1 MPSDIIRLWLCA
13 MNTFPSST
21 DIIMHEYSPC
31 KIKFVEIDCFN
42 MNSTFSTEK
51 IPIVSNMVFWK
62 LILPYPKPLQNFL
75 GPRGLMMRIASADSC
90 SFLPFSI
97 FLSFFL
103 SSAIFLFTLIWNE
116 FIKFRPWAAAGMCE
130 VFSGVH
136 GCVGVCVLE
145 CELGY
150 TALHRYARVCT
161 GVSRCAW
168 VCTGVCGY
176 AQVPARVRWAGV
188 HGCVHVCGP
197 MSPRTFRLFFYCFE
211 SFCLCLPNLSNLKL
225 NSSSLGH

>member
-42 MNSTFSTEK
+42 MNSTFSTKK

-75 GPRGLMMRIASADSC
+75 GPRGLMMRIASADFC

-103 SSAIFLFTLIWNE
+103 YSAIFLFTLI
-116 FIKFRPWAAAGMCE
+116 F
-130 VFSGVH
+130 
-136 GCVGVCVLE
+136 GCARVCARVCVRVCVCVCVLE

-176 AQVPARVRWAGV
+176 AQVPAGVRWAGV

-211 SFCLCLPNLSNLKL
+211 TFCPMPTKPIEPQTELFFVGTLILKI
-225 NSSSLGH
+225 

>member
-42 MNSTFSTEK
+42 MNSTFSTKK

-103 SSAIFLFTLIWNE
+103 SSAIFLFTLI
-116 FIKFRPWAAAGMCE
+116 
-130 VFSGVH
+130 
-136 GCVGVCVLE
+136 
-145 CELGY
+145 
-150 TALHRYARVCT
+150 CT